1 MAAPRSGGGTRSPAD
16 GAGLGSESASRGG
29 GYVAGDMTTLE
40 VTTER
45 ADGVAVVTLSGEVNA
60 DNAAQLDA
68 AFGDLLAGAGTH
80 NFVVDLSGVVV
91 IDGAGLA
98 ELVNFF
104 KRVRIGPGDVRLCRF
119 PTWVKVMFAMTRL
132 NKVFDSFETREAAV
146 ASFAPAESE

>member
-1 MAAPRSGGGTRSPAD
+1 
-16 GAGLGSESASRGG
+16 
-29 GYVAGDMTTLE
+29 MTTLE

-45 ADGVAVVTLSGEVNA
+45 ADGVALVTLTGEVNA
-60 DNAAQLDA
+60 DNADQLHA
-68 AFGDLLAGAGTH
+68 AFGELLAAGDH
-80 NFVVDLSGVVV
+80 DFVIDLGGVIV

-146 ASFAPAESE
+146 ASFAPAESA